1 MVAAAVAAMEK
12 QDRPLKV
19 AMRRR
24 LVQVAMRQLLSEEV
38 AKDLEA
44 AETGVEE
51 VAKDLE
57 AVETGVGMRHPPLES
72 RRAWKEAGS
81 LGATEEGA
89 EMAET

>member
-24 LVQVAMRQLLSEEV
+24 LVQVAMRQLLS
-38 AKDLEA
+38 
-44 AETGVEE
+44 EE